1 MNAAIIFIVDVCAQS
16 CLTLCDPIDC
26 SLPGSSV
33 HGDSP
38 GKNSGQGCHFLLQ
51 GIFPTQGQNPHLHLL
66 HWQADFFISLP
77 PGKPIIFISIRK
89 NEIMTNWWQIEFW
102 PEKEIIQTLNLAWLS
117 DRMTNFI
124 SFPRIVLVLKL
135 RNLTVWEPLSSG
147 PLLTLFPKE
156 ITKHQKQFI
165 ADTLNHLP
173 WEQQHKN
180 INMVDKTDKPFEDYS
195 NKIRCILWLFRNVYI
210 DQLSQTSSWKSLI
223 V

>member
-1 MNAAIIFIVDVCAQS
+1 
-16 CLTLCDPIDC
+16 
-26 SLPGSSV
+26 
-33 HGDSP
+33 
-38 GKNSGQGCHFLLQ
+38 
-51 GIFPTQGQNPHLHLL
+51 
-66 HWQADFFISLP
+66 
-77 PGKPIIFISIRK
+77 
-89 NEIMTNWWQIEFW
+89 MTNWWQIEFW

-124 SFPRIVLVLKL
+124 FPRIVLVLKL

-165 ADTLNHLP
+165 AETLNHLP

-195 NKIRCILWLFRNVYI
+195 NKICCILWLFRNVYI